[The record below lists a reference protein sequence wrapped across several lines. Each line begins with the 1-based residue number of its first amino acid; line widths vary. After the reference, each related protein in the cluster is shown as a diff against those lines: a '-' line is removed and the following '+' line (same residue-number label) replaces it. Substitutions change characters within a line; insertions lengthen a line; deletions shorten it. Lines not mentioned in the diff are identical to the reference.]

1 MSVTLSH
8 QYYLLECR
16 RWSNY
21 EFWWLHCCQYVCW
34 AIAAFP
40 VAIWAQD
47 IACCH
52 PVLRKPQ
59 APRQPTWPRPCWRLG
74 SACPKRGGTFWF
86 QLYSRWFILFIASF
100 WWSVRDFPS
109 WHIPHSRRSLRSSML
124 MAPAQFPVR
133 SWGRLNG
140 WTGSQCWTLGIRL
153 LMRSWG
159 SHSLLLEIYNNF
171 SWIPKTHLARV
182 VFHLQP

>member
-1 MSVTLSH
+1 MLRFTGQHICSKHVTRLQCRVWQQQGLHQLFNMCPQFPSSSSSQWDHADLGSVSDLQVHVAATEQLTVKKLLLNWNMSVTLSH

-21 EFWWLHCCQYVCW
+21 QEFWWLHCCQYACQ
-34 AIAAFP
+34 IAAFA

-74 SACPKRGGTFWF
+74 SACPKRSDFLIPAIF
-86 QLYSRWFILFIASF
+86 QVMYLIYRMF
-100 WWSVRDFPS
+100 
-109 WHIPHSRRSLRSSML
+109 L
-124 MAPAQFPVR
+124 MV
-133 SWGRLNG
+133 S
-140 WTGSQCWTLGIRL
+140 
-153 LMRSWG
+153 
-159 SHSLLLEIYNNF
+159 
-171 SWIPKTHLARV
+171 
-182 VFHLQP
+182 